1 MFRKLTQHVLRT
13 STIALTVWLVGCAS
27 SQVHDDSA
35 LQREA
40 MAGTQNP
47 VPAPLPLNNDLNGGS
62 GAATPKSEIS
72 PGTGNFIHP
81 TALSTPRPAATGDGA
96 VTFNFENQPVQAV
109 VKAILGDLLKQNY
122 TIVPGVQGNISFST
136 SEPVDSSQ
144 ALPILET
151 LLSWTHN
158 ALVKRAGGYVV
169 LPEKDAVAG
178 NMVPSLGA
186 NAPSGGLQS
195 RLFPLRYISATE
207 MQKLI
212 KPFARQDAV
221 LLADPSRNLIVMSG
235 TPEELANYSSMVKT
249 FDVDWLRGM
258 SIGVFN
264 LQYAKV
270 DELMPK
276 LDGMFGEHGDTPLA
290 GTLRF
295 IPIERT
301 NAMVVIS
308 TQPQYLQEVG
318 DWIAKIDAGGGNE
331 PQLFVYDVRNLK
343 ASDLAKYLGQIYTN
357 GSGSGSGSDANGK
370 VGPGLA
376 GGTLGS
382 GNNSSSQSLGS
393 TAGSFGSS
401 SSGSS
406 GLGALGSS
414 SGSSGLGGLG
424 SSSGG
429 LNTSGGIGSSGGLG
443 STTSG
448 IGGNGTSGSGTGG
461 SGGNGTDS
469 STDQQYSSSDG
480 SIHISSVDS
489 NNQLLVRARPSQWE
503 EMKAAITKLDNVPL
517 QVQIETRIL
526 EVTLTNQFQFGVQY
540 YLDGLTGGTTNADGS
555 ITPGETYRHRSIGA
569 GGGGTVPTSSDT
581 LFYSFINSNTQ
592 VAISAMETS
601 GNSKTLSAPSMVVM
615 NNQLAHI
622 QVGNQIPVNQTSLLG
637 LGGTTS
643 TDTTASTVTYIPT
656 GVILDVQPRVNPGG
670 LVYLNV
676 HQQVSTA
683 STTVNSQGNPT
694 IAQRD
699 VSTQVAVQSG
709 QTVLLGGL
717 ITQDNEVANT
727 GVPFLSDI
735 PVLGRLFGTTSRS
748 RNRTELI
755 VLITPKVI
763 RGSEDAKQVTDEY
776 QSKFESL
783 SPLRASGAPTTPM
796 ALALSTALQSSAP
809 GMLKPL
815 LASSS
820 DSSASTASPGAPAPN
835 WPEQLQQHA
844 EDALRQS
851 DYATAQDLAM
861 QSWRQGLHRG
871 SLCERNWQ
879 VIVQAREH
887 NSRLGNIDAAR
898 KQQSV
903 CLASTSP

>member
-343 ASDLAKYLGQIYTN
+343 ASDLAKYLGQIYAN
-357 GSGSGSGSDANGK
+357 GSGSGNGSDANGK
-370 VGPGLA
+370 VGPGLT

-401 SSGSS
+401 SSGTS
-406 GLGALGSS
+406 GLGGLGSS
-414 SGSSGLGGLG
+414 SGTSGLGGLG

-429 LNTSGGIGSSGGLG
+429 LNTSGGIGSSSGSSSSLG
-443 STTSG
+443 SGVGGSASG
-448 IGGNGTSGSGTGG
+448 AGGNGS
-461 SGGNGTDS
+461 DAS
-469 STDQQYSSSDG
+469 SDQQYTSSDG
-480 SIHISSVDS
+480 SVRISSVDS
-489 NNQLLVRARPSQWE
+489 NNQLLVRARPSQWK
-503 EMKAAITKLDNVPL
+503 EMQEAIKKLDNVPL

-526 EVTLTNQFQFGVQY
+526 EVTLTNQFAFGVQY
-540 YLDGLTGGTTNADGS
+540 YLDGLTGSTTSGTT
-555 ITPGETYRHRSIGA
+555 ITPGQTYRHRNIGA
-569 GGGGTVPTSSDT
+569 GGGGTVPTSADT

-601 GNSKTLSAPSMVVM
+601 ANSKTLSAPSMVVM

-622 QVGNQIPVNQTSLLG
+622 QVGNQIPVNQTSLIG
-637 LGGTTS
+637 LGGTTT

-683 STTVNSQGNPT
+683 STTTNSQGNPT

-717 ITQDNEVANT
+717 ITQDNEVGNT

-735 PVLGRLFGTTSRS
+735 PVLGRLFGTTSKS
-748 RNRTELI
+748 RTRTELI

-763 RGSEDAKQVTDEY
+763 RSSEDAKQVTSDY

-783 SPLRASGAPTTPM
+783 QPLRASTAPTTPM

-809 GMLKPL
+809 GALPV
-815 LASSS
+815 SSNTP
-820 DSSASTASPGAPAPN
+820 SASTASTGVPAPN

-861 QSWRQGLHRG
+861 QSWRQGSHHG

-879 VIVQAREH
+879 VIAQAREH
-887 NSRLGNIDAAR
+887 NNRLGSVDAAR
-898 KQQSV
+898 KQENS
-903 CLASTSP
+903 CLATP